1 MNVGGAQAVA
11 PSHARPVFLIITQ
24 VYVPDPAAVGQ
35 HIADAAAEMSRRG
48 YRTVV
53 YTARHGYEDS
63 SVEYAAREER
73 DGVEIR
79 RLPFSSF
86 GKGSVKI
93 RLVAQILF
101 LLQAMIR
108 GLFIPRLCGVLV
120 STSPPACG
128 IGGAIISLV
137 RRVPLKFWVMD
148 LNPDQLVVMK
158 VLRPTSWPVKLF
170 EAFNLATLWKCSD
183 VVVLDRFMGERVQRK
198 HPVAAKTT
206 VLPPWPLEERVH
218 DIAHTENAF
227 RRRHVPDGKF
237 VVMYSGNH
245 TPANPLKTLLDA
257 AAGMHDE
264 PRLHVMCIGGGGAKK
279 EVDDKIA
286 AGASNIISMPYQ
298 PVYALAQSLSAA
310 DLHVVSMG
318 DDMVGIVHPCKV
330 YGAMAMSRPV
340 LFFGPAQC
348 HIGELLEKN
357 RFGWRVDHGDVEGAQ
372 RVLREVLAMPRTELQ
387 AMGRRGAA
395 VLALGYGK
403 RELLDRLCGVLQRGL
418 PEIAVPGLAPA
429 GVMAANENRRAA

>member
-1 MNVGGAQAVA
+1 MKQ
-11 PSHARPVFLIITQ
+11 PVFLVFSQ

-35 HIADAAAEMSRRG
+35 HIADAAAEMARRG
-48 YRTVV
+48 YRTIV

-63 SVEYAAREER
+63 DVEYPAREVK

-79 RLPFSSF
+79 RLPWSSF
-86 GKGSVKI
+86 GKGSVKV
-93 RLVAQILF
+93 RLIAQILF

-158 VLRPTSWPVKLF
+158 VLRATSWPVKLF

-198 HPVAAKTT
+198 HPVAHKMQ
-206 VLPPWPLEERVH
+206 VLPPWPLDERVQDMPH
-218 DIAHTENAF
+218 GDNAF
-227 RRRHVPDGKF
+227 RQQYVRDGKF

-257 AAGMHDE
+257 AETMQDE
-264 PRLHVMCIGGGGAKK
+264 PRLQVMCIGGGGAKK

-286 AGASNIISMPYQ
+286 AGVKNIVSLPYQ
-298 PVYALAQSLSAA
+298 PVHALSQSLSAA
-310 DLHVVSMG
+310 DLHVVAMG

-330 YGAMAMSRPV
+330 YGAMSVSRPV
-340 LFFGPAQC
+340 LFFGPAES
-348 HIGELLEKN
+348 HIGALLHAHQ
-357 RFGWRVDHGDVEGAQ
+357 FGWRVDHGDIAGAQ
-372 RVLREVLAMPRTELQ
+372 RVLREILATPRLELQ

-395 VLALGYGK
+395 VLAQGYGK
-403 RELLDRLCGVLQRGL
+403 RELQKALCDVLQRGL
-418 PEIAVPGLAPA
+418 PAAPRDTGVVSSVPQPG
-429 GVMAANENRRAA
+429 EQRRAA